1 MSVEL
6 QASRLLTYYAAKNVD
21 LEAGLG
27 RKFETLK
34 GSPEAPA
41 VRARLNLSRQR
52 CETRYAAL
60 IERMNA
66 RPAKVIDQCK
76 AYLGLTDDEV
86 QTYFADALREIEA
99 WEKDMGN

>member
-1 MSVEL
+1 MTAA
-6 QASRLLTYYAAKNVD
+6 QAQHEKI
-21 LEAGLG
+21 E
-27 RKFETLK
+27 
-34 GSPEAPA
+34 PCMPA

-99 WEKDMGN
+99 WEKEMGN